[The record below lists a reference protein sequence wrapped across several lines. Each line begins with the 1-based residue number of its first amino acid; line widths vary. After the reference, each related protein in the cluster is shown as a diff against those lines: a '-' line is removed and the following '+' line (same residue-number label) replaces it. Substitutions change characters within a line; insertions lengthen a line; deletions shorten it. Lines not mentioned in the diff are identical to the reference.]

1 MVITIVID
9 LLIIVGGILVI
20 FMIVSK
26 EYFIRDKVKFMKF
39 LRFKK
44 IRLGIVLLFYRKFII
59 KSSKKSIFVL
69 FNDDLK
75 KLVRKGGIRE
85 VFYFNYNVKFVLD
98 IWLYSFF
105 RLIFGIIWRYVF

>member
-1 MVITIVID
+1 MVIMIVID
-9 LLIIVGGILVI
+9 FLIIIGGMLVI

-26 EYFIRDKVKFMKF
+26 EYFIWDKVKLMKF
-39 LRFKK
+39 LRLKK
-44 IRLGIVLLFYRKFII
+44 ICLGIVLLFYRKFVI

-75 KLVRKGGIRE
+75 KLVRKGGIWE

-98 IWLYSFF
+98 IWLYFFF
-105 RLIFGIIWRYVF
+105 RLIFGIIWRYRF